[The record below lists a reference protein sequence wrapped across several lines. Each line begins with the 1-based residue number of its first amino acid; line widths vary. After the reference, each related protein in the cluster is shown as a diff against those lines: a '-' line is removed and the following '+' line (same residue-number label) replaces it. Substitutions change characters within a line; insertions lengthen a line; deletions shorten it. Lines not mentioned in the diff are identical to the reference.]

1 MYRVLFVCLGNIC
14 RSPLAD
20 GVLAYKLEQA
30 GLADQ
35 VQVDSCGTGGY
46 HIGEPPHRESI
57 RVAEQHAVPLAHLR
71 ARQVARAD
79 FETFD
84 RVVAM
89 DRQNRQ
95 DLLALESSGRFHD
108 KVTLFMD
115 YVPDAPSPD
124 VPDPYFG
131 GPDGFD
137 YVYDLVD
144 TGCETLLA
152 EIRQSLAGPT
162 RP

>member
-1 MYRVLFVCLGNIC
+1 MDLSV
-14 RSPLAD
+14 
-20 GVLAYKLEQA
+20 
-30 GLADQ
+30 
-35 VQVDSCGTGGY
+35 
-46 HIGEPPHRESI
+46 
-57 RVAEQHAVPLAHLR
+57 LR
-71 ARQVARAD
+71 ARQVALAD
-79 FETFD
+79 FADFD
-84 RVVAM
+84 LIVAM

-108 KVTLFMD
+108 RVTLFMD

-144 TGCETLLA
+144 TGCDTLLA
-152 EIRQSLAGPT
+152 KIRQALATPTGPQAH
-162 RP
+162 